1 MLHGTVKVFTMIKTA
16 AALQCSILSLYYHA
30 VLPSSRMLEFPP
42 KFEYKA
48 SPQAGGR
55 PSILTMEFDF
65 RVEFCTHV
73 LQSLSLPC
81 HVKQQRNLDMY
92 YVQLSSTKHYKTI
105 MFHFR

>member
-1 MLHGTVKVFTMIKTA
+1 MLFCLLVECWNF
-16 AALQCSILSLYYHA
+16 LQ
-30 VLPSSRMLEFPP
+30 

-55 PSILTMEFDF
+55 PSILNMEFDF

-81 HVKQQRNLDMY
+81 HVKQQRNLDFDCTICTCV
-92 YVQLSSTKHYKTI
+92 VQHSTMAWDNDCRGGVEYQSDLAD
-105 MFHFR
+105 